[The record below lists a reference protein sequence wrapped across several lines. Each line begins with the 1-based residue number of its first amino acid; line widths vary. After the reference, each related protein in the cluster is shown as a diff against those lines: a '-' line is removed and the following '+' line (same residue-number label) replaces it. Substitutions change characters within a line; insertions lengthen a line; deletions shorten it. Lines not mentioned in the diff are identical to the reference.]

1 MCCKDQRR
9 GNKLKIRLLNLDQTM
24 LDVEI
29 QRRRC
34 NCTVRLLPRRRFSCT
49 LYYKIDVETQVNK
62 IVDGLARPRAASDR
76 DEKRK
81 ITDLS

>member
-1 MCCKDQRR
+1 M
-9 GNKLKIRLLNLDQTM
+9 
-24 LDVEI
+24 
-29 QRRRC
+29 
-34 NCTVRLLPRRRFSCT
+34 
-49 LYYKIDVETQVNK
+49 YYKIVVETQVNK